1 MSGRLS
7 WEGKALQLSAIH
19 WDWWFYVKL
28 GVFNLAHGFFK
39 HCCHM
44 LFVEV
49 HLMKLLFP
57 FRWAIIMTK
66 QNDTWYFHY
75 SDLLLGRFH
84 TNGHNSPHITDQYWE
99 NGPRKVRPP
108 AKFLLSVSLK
118 CGKLYTTWGSCNIC
132 FLSHLCSVTKK
143 LMFTLLWSCCSGI
156 PVDPLD
162 TQVFDPNWKTKYY
175 MG

>member
-7 WEGKALQLSAIH
+7 WEGKDLQLSAIH

-57 FRWAIIMTK
+57 FWWTNIVTEENYTIITMVSS
-66 QNDTWYFHY
+66 QWFVTWTFSHQRPQFPSHHWPTNTERMARAR
-75 SDLLLGRFH
+75 SDLLRSFYYQCLWNAANCTQLG
-84 TNGHNSPHITDQYWE
+84 D
-99 NGPRKVRPP
+99 P
-108 AKFLLSVSLK
+108 AKSVSCQWKIDVHLIM
-118 CGKLYTTWGSCNIC
+118 KLLFWHSC
-132 FLSHLCSVTKK
+132 
-143 LMFTLLWSCCSGI
+143 
-156 PVDPLD
+156 
-162 TQVFDPNWKTKYY
+162 
-175 MG
+175 